1 MRSCWCLPPLRTVIL
16 GVLHSAICKVTGLSL
31 MLLPR
36 REASPAA
43 LLASESDIDERE
55 EEEEEFE
62 EEFEEEENSD
72 RLNGRS
78 IRLDGGKKAEKSAI
92 LKNPLTNSQICSQ
105 FLSYG
110 SVIRT

>member
-1 MRSCWCLPPLRTVIL
+1 MRSCWCLPPLRTLIL

-62 EEFEEEENSD
+62 EEEENSD

-92 LKNPLTNSQICSQ
+92 LLKTLTIAHN
-105 FLSYG
+105 FYH
-110 SVIRT
+110 SV